1 MFYIGIVEDNLDPLK
16 MGRLRIRVIGVHTE
30 NRSQVGTPNQ
40 FLLTEELPWAMPAYP
55 ISNSNIDGVS
65 DFSGIEKGTKVYVFF
80 LDRFQ
85 QKPVY
90 FGVASFIFGD
100 LPDYEQGF
108 TDPSGEHPIEDFKGE
123 SSISRLARNENTEK
137 TCVKTKQD
145 NLTTFSVNDVQIDE
159 PEPGYAAQYPYNRV
173 IETKSGIII
182 ELDDTPNAERIH
194 IYHPSNTYTEIYPD
208 GSKVSKTSANNFE
221 ITIADKFEDIEGNF
235 SLKVKGATSV
245 EIEGATILTCNGTV
259 DATFKEDVSVV
270 AEKQIFIDAED
281 SVNIGSSNEVN
292 IGSANELNISGANT
306 NISATGNLN
315 IEATG
320 SVTLSSTGNL
330 NIEATGSVTLSSTSV
345 LNIESNGVT
354 NISSEGVL
362 NIDCISCSLSATGA
376 ITMSAGTLINLN

>member
-16 MGRLRIRVIGVHTE
+16 MGRLRVRVIGVHTE
-30 NRSQVGTPNQ
+30 NKSQVETPNQ
-40 FLLTEELPWAMPAYP
+40 FLLTEELPWAIPSFP
-55 ISNSNIDGVS
+55 INNSNIDGIS

-80 LDRFQ
+80 LDRFK

-90 FGVASFIFGD
+90 FGVMPFVLNE
-100 LPDYEQGF
+100 LPNYEQGF
-108 TDPSGEHPIEDFKGE
+108 SDPSQEHPIEDFKGE
-123 SSISRLARNENTEK
+123 SSISRLARNENIEK

-194 IYHPSNTYTEIYPD
+194 IYHPSNTYIEIYPD
-208 GSKVSKTSANNFE
+208 GSKVSKNSANNFE

-235 SLKVKGATSV
+235 SLKVKGAASV

-292 IGSANELNISGANT
+292 IGSVNELNISGANT

-320 SVTLSSTGNL
+320 SVTLSST
-330 NIEATGSVTLSSTSV
+330 TV

-354 NISSEGVL
+354 NISSDGVL
-362 NIDCISCSLSATGA
+362 NIDCTSCSLSSSGVVTMTG
-376 ITMSAGTLINLN
+376 SLINFN